1 MDTLIWVGIGI
12 CLLHSAMFSGLNLAV
27 FSISRLRLEVEA
39 SKKNRGAQ
47 KVLILRQDSNFTL
60 TTILWGN
67 VAVNTL
73 LAILANSVMLGVIA
87 FLFSTIVITFFG
99 EIFPQAYFYRHALR
113 MASLLYPVL
122 RFYQILLYPLAKPT
136 AQLLNI
142 IVGKEGIKFYA
153 ERDLREVIRKHMESR
168 DTDIDHVEG
177 MGALNFLAL
186 DDLGIH
192 QEGEILDHKSI
203 INIPFDNGSPV
214 FPPFDRSASDSFLQ
228 QVQAS
233 GRKWVILTNAVGEP
247 TYALDADGFLRAALF
262 QQGELDPLI
271 YCHKPVIIT
280 DPHLQLGSVLR
291 QLKVHSEKPDDD
303 VVDKDIIL
311 VWFESNKKIITG
323 ADILGRLLRGIVL
336 QIHYPNVTKSKGASY
351 RK

>member
-1 MDTLIWVGIGI
+1 
-12 CLLHSAMFSGLNLAV
+12 MFSGLNLAV

-39 SKKNRGAQ
+39 ANKNRGAK
-47 KVLILRQDSNFTL
+47 KVLILRQDSNFAL

-67 VAVNTL
+67 VAVNAL
-73 LAILANSVMLGVIA
+73 LAILSNSVMIGVLA
-87 FLFSTIVITFFG
+87 FLFSTIVIAFFG

-136 AQLLNI
+136 ALLLNL

-177 MGALNFLAL
+177 MGALNFLSL
-186 DDLGIH
+186 DDLGIL

-214 FPPFDRSASDSFLQ
+214 FPPFNRSASDAFIQ
-228 QVQAS
+228 QVQDS
-233 GRKWVILTNAVGEP
+233 EKKWVILTNAAGEP
-247 TYALDADGFLRAALF
+247 IYALDADGFLRAALLKK
-262 QQGELDPLI
+262 GELDPLMF
-271 YCHKPVIIT
+271 CHKPVVIT
-280 DPHLQLGSVLR
+280 DPQLQLGNVLR
-291 QLKVHSEKPDDD
+291 KLKVYSEKHGDD
-303 VVDKDIIL
+303 VVDRDIIL
-311 VWFESNKKIITG
+311 VWFESTKKIITG
-323 ADILGRLLRGIVL
+323 ADILGRLLRGIAL
-336 QIHYPNVTKSKGASY
+336 QVNYPYNTKAQ
-351 RK
+351 

>member
-1 MDTLIWVGIGI
+1 MDVLIWIGI
-12 CLLHSAMFSGLNLAV
+12 LVCILHSAMFSGLNLAV

-39 SKKNRGAQ
+39 ANKNRGAQ
-47 KVLILRQDSNFTL
+47 KVLILRQDSNFAL

-67 VAVNTL
+67 VAVNAL
-73 LAILANSVMLGVIA
+73 LAILSNSVMIGVLA
-87 FLFSTIVITFFG
+87 FLFSTIVIAFFG

-136 AQLLNI
+136 SLLLNL

-177 MGALNFLAL
+177 MGALNFLSL
-186 DDLGIH
+186 DDLGIL

-214 FPPFDRSASDSFLQ
+214 FPPFNRSASDAFIQ
-228 QVQAS
+228 QVQDS
-233 GRKWVILTNAVGEP
+233 EKKWVILTNAAGEP
-247 TYALDADGFLRAALF
+247 IYALDADGFLRAALLKK
-262 QQGELDPLI
+262 GELDPLMF
-271 YCHKPVIIT
+271 CHKPVVIT
-280 DPHLQLGSVLR
+280 DPQLQLGSVLR
-291 QLKVHSEKPDDD
+291 KLKVYSEKHGDD
-303 VVDKDIIL
+303 VVDRDIIL
-311 VWFESNKKIITG
+311 VWFESTKKIITG
-323 ADILGRLLRGIVL
+323 ADILGRLLRGIAL
-336 QIHYPNVTKSKGASY
+336 QVNYPYNTKAQ
-351 RK
+351 